1 MMSVFGV
8 GLLCLIPL
16 SINNLHPAAFTSLSG
31 VAWGGLVFVSIVAT
45 FCVHL
50 LNAYA
55 LKLLPANVVGSY
67 LYLHPVAASALAYGI
82 GLETIGPTQLWAALS
97 VLLGLFI
104 SNASRP
110 ASSHSLN
117 KNSITIKI

>member
-1 MMSVFGV
+1 
-8 GLLCLIPL
+8 
-16 SINNLHPAAFTSLSG
+16 
-31 VAWGGLVFVSIVAT
+31 LVFVSIVAT